1 MPRSKDTV
9 SIALVRGEDWL
20 ARGRP
25 ALIGELGGSLAVVVR
40 GALGEGDRQR
50 WIEGV
55 YRARGEWVSD
65 FEGEQFAVGR
75 AFYTHLET
83 DRSGEYFGDAAA
95 SDARVERAL
104 PGMQALVRE
113 TFARLVGGAVRPR
126 LGFCG
131 PGVHVFP
138 AGGKVARK
146 GGVVH
151 FDVEGLTPHQ
161 LARRRRA
168 TTVVWMLQPGE
179 WGGGLRVWNAAHH
192 GDEFPSERQ
201 LSAAR
206 RTIRY
211 GAGDLVLMESAR
223 LHQIRPFR
231 GDRDRISITAHAVEV
246 DSGVW
251 EIWF

>member
-1 MPRSKDTV
+1 M
-9 SIALVRGEDWL
+9 IGALRES
-20 ARGRP
+20 A
-25 ALIGELGGSLAVVVR
+25 AVVVR
-40 GALGEGDRQR
+40 GALDDDARRR

-55 YRARGEWVSD
+55 YRARAEWVSD
-65 FEGEQFAVGR
+65 FDGEQFAVGR

-83 DRSGEYFGDAAA
+83 DRSGEYFADVAA
-95 SDARVERAL
+95 SDRRVDAAL

-113 TFARLVGGAVRPR
+113 VFGQLVGGVVRPR
-126 LGFCG
+126 IGFCG

-161 LARRRRA
+161 LAQERRA

-179 WGGGLRVWNAAHH
+179 QGGGLRIWNTRYQ
-192 GDEFPSERQ
+192 GSESPSARQ
-201 LSAAR
+201 LEAAC

-211 GAGDLVLMESAR
+211 GAGDMLFMESRR

-231 GDRDRISITAHAVEV
+231 GERDRISVTAHAVEV
-246 DSGVW
+246 DAGVW
-251 EIWF
+251 ESWF